1 VGCVLAEA
9 EISTG
14 CLWHAECQFFTV
26 GHIEVL
32 CLLHGIYRA
41 LIFSFKPIFS
51 PCRAYARGVPCKNRF
66 LGRRGA
72 MARKKQSKLGRPPK
86 HEGERLSKNRTFR
99 VRGTLDEQLEAAAQK
114 AGRSV
119 SEEIERRLDDSFKR
133 IEELYGGP
141 HLSATFRIL
150 ADNLALVKAKFGERW
165 AENDF
170 ARDEIARA
178 FAAVIVREVP
188 GFYSVTI
195 ETGEPG
201 GTISGFTRYRTKE
214 IAERENPG
222 MAETLRR
229 HRAAQA
235 LPQKEAQA
243 LPQEKEAGK

>member
-1 VGCVLAEA
+1 
-9 EISTG
+9 
-14 CLWHAECQFFTV
+14 
-26 GHIEVL
+26 
-32 CLLHGIYRA
+32 
-41 LIFSFKPIFS
+41 
-51 PCRAYARGVPCKNRF
+51 
-66 LGRRGA
+66 

-165 AENDF
+165 AESDS
-170 ARDEIARA
+170 ALSQLAQA
-178 FAAVIVREVP
+178 FATVIAREVP

-195 ETGEPG
+195 QTGEPG
-201 GTISGFTRYRTKE
+201 GTISGVTHYRTKE
-214 IAERENPG
+214 IAEQENPR
-222 MAETLRR
+222 MAEMR

-235 LPQKEAQA
+235 LPQKETQA
-243 LPQEKEAGK
+243 LPQEKEAPK

>member
-1 VGCVLAEA
+1 
-9 EISTG
+9 
-14 CLWHAECQFFTV
+14 
-26 GHIEVL
+26 
-32 CLLHGIYRA
+32 
-41 LIFSFKPIFS
+41 
-51 PCRAYARGVPCKNRF
+51 
-66 LGRRGA
+66 

-150 ADNLALVKAKFGERW
+150 ADNLALVEAKFGERW
-165 AENDF
+165 VESDL

-178 FAAVIVREVP
+178 FVEVIVREVP

-195 ETGEPG
+195 ETGEIG
-201 GTISGFTRYRTKE
+201 QVRGATAYRTKK
-214 IAERENPG
+214 IAEHERI
-222 MAETLRR
+222 RR
-229 HRAAQA
+229 RAALG

-243 LPQEKEAGK
+243 LPQEKEASK

>member
-1 VGCVLAEA
+1 
-9 EISTG
+9 
-14 CLWHAECQFFTV
+14 
-26 GHIEVL
+26 
-32 CLLHGIYRA
+32 
-41 LIFSFKPIFS
+41 
-51 PCRAYARGVPCKNRF
+51 
-66 LGRRGA
+66 

-114 AGRSV
+114 TGRSV

-178 FAAVIVREVP
+178 FATVIVREMP

-201 GTISGFTRYRTKE
+201 GTISGLTRYRTKE
-214 IAERENPG
+214 IAELENPG
-222 MAETLRR
+222 IAEILRR

-243 LPQEKEAGK
+243 PPQEKEAPK